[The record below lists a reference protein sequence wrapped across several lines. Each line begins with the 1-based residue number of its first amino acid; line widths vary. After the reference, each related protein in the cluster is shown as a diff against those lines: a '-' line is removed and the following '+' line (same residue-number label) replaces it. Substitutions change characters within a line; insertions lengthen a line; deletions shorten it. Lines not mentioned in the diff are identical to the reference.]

1 MVLTKPLSVSALL
14 ALMALGLGGCL
25 GASGAMVQFR
35 DLADI
40 PEKPAVTDRSVNDQA
55 SQALMEDRARTAQ
68 AAESL
73 RSEPFSPPEPA
84 PPVSFD
90 P

>member
-1 MVLTKPLSVSALL
+1 
-14 ALMALGLGGCL
+14 
-25 GASGAMVQFR
+25 MVQFR

-40 PEKPAVTDRSVNDQA
+40 PEKPEVTERAVNDEAVQ
-55 SQALMEDRARTAQ
+55 SLQEDRARTAQ

-84 PPVSFD
+84 PPPRPD
-90 P
+90 PEP

>member
-1 MVLTKPLSVSALL
+1 MLTRRSPATIALL
-14 ALMALGLGGCL
+14 LLASAGLGGCF
-25 GASGAMVQFR
+25 GASGSTVVFR

-40 PEKPAVTDRSVNDQA
+40 PARPEVTARETNDQA
-55 SQALMEDRARTAQ
+55 VQSLAEDRARTAQ
-68 AAESL
+68 AAERL

-84 PPVSFD
+84 PKRPE